1 MTDDY
6 TRDSAVLKALA
17 HPVRLR
23 MVYGLIQH
31 ECNVDKMVKA
41 LKIPQST
48 VSQHLALLKIR
59 GVLQVR
65 KEGVR
70 TCYRVID
77 PRIVKLLGV
86 LKGKSLARGAC
97 EKKKS

>member
-1 MTDDY
+1 MSEEY
-6 TRDSAVLKALA
+6 ASDSAILKALA

-23 MVYGLIQH
+23 IVYGLVRH
-31 ECNVDKMVKA
+31 ECNVDKIVKA

-48 VSQHLALLKIR
+48 VSQHLALLKTR

-86 LKGKSLARGAC
+86 LKGKPLGRGAC
-97 EKKKS
+97 EKNKS

>member
-6 TRDSAVLKALA
+6 TRDSATLKALA

-23 MVYGLIQH
+23 IVYGLIHH

-48 VSQHLALLKIR
+48 VSQHLALLKTR

-70 TCYRVID
+70 TCYRVTD

-86 LKGKSLARGAC
+86 LKGKSLTRGAC
-97 EKKKS
+97 EKNQS